1 MARQKATRSVR
12 KAAMKLNAQSLT
24 PLYQQVSEEIRAAIV
39 SGALVSG
46 ERISSEAELSET
58 YSVSRVT
65 VRRAIEELVG
75 EGYLTTRQ
83 GKGTFVNRR
92 KLERK
97 LCQTSDVTSFTN
109 LCASMDMVAGARV
122 QDRRVVPA
130 DADERKFFG
139 SECENL
145 VFVSRIRTADGV
157 PIMEE
162 CNYLP
167 LEGFEFLLNVELDDV
182 SLFSTLY
189 ERTGRRVERSL
200 ASSIEIALAG
210 ASMAEVLDVSAGD
223 PLFFEHVWLL
233 DGDGRPICESRKYL
247 VGSRYVFKF

>member
-1 MARQKATRSVR
+1 
-12 KAAMKLNAQSLT
+12 MKLNTQSLT

-39 SGALVSG
+39 SGDLVSG
-46 ERISSEAELSET
+46 DKIPSEAELSET

-83 GKGTFVNRR
+83 GKGTFVNWR

-109 LCASMDMVAGARV
+109 LCASMGMVAGARM
-122 QDRRVVPA
+122 QERRVVPV
-130 DADERKFFG
+130 DADQREFFG
-139 SECENL
+139 PNCENL

-162 CNYLP
+162 GNYLP
-167 LEGFEFLLNVELDDV
+167 LEGFEFLLNAELDNA

-189 ERTGRRVERSL
+189 ERTGRRVDRSQS
-200 ASSIEIALAG
+200 SSIEIALAS
-210 ASMAEVLDVSAGD
+210 ASMAEALDVSVGA

-233 DGDGRPICESRKYL
+233 DGDGRPICESKKYL
-247 VGSRYVFKF
+247 VGSRYVFEF